1 MLRTTLFTS
10 LFVFFFG
17 LPAFAGPKPPANFR
31 LVIGGTGGGAPP
43 NGSNTTNFSTLSL
56 IAYAN
61 QGGSGS
67 VTVADNGNTIQMAG
81 NNWVQSEQPIYTITQ
96 DTVLEF
102 DFKSTIEGEISG
114 IGFDEDNNLTNEER
128 IFQLFGTQNWNQGI
142 QSEQQYSASDLGTWV
157 HFTIPVGQYYT
168 GSSMHLVLANDHDSS
183 PADGT
188 SYFKNIQLTGTD
200 SAVPPGTGTS
210 DTASITIL
218 PRQEVDGYKV
228 YYKTDTNS
236 PSYNGTGLN
245 EGNSPIDIGNRTSYT
260 VTGLQKN
267 TLYHFAVT
275 AYRGNEESGYSEE
288 ATILKQ

>member
-1 MLRTTLFTS
+1 MLRTTLFTF
-10 LFVFFFG
+10 LLVFFFG
-17 LPAFAGPKPPANFR
+17 LTAFAGLNPPADFR
-31 LVIGGTGGGAPP
+31 LAGSETGGGTPT
-43 NGSNTTNFSTLSL
+43 NDSNSINFNNLRLTS
-56 IAYAN
+56 YAN
-61 QGGSGS
+61 QGGSGR
-67 VTVADNGNTIQMAG
+67 VTITDNGNTIQIAG
-81 NNWVQSEQPIYTITQ
+81 NNWVQSEQSIYSISQ

-102 DFKSTIEGEISG
+102 DFMSTREGEISG
-114 IGFDEDNNLTNEER
+114 IGFDEDNNLTNDQR

-142 QSEQQYSASDLGTWV
+142 QSEQQYNAGDLGRWV
-157 HFTIPVGQYYT
+157 HFAIPVGHYYT
-168 GSSMHLVLANDHDSS
+168 GKAMHLVLANDHDRS

-188 SYFKNIQLTGTD
+188 SYFKNVQLTGGG
-200 SAVPPGTGTS
+200 SSIPPDTGTS
-210 DTASITIL
+210 DTATITIL

-288 ATILKQ
+288 ATIIKH